1 MRCYS
6 RYNSTEEKQKRSN
19 KASHAATA
27 RWDAYH
33 ASLADTLNPPDPPAD
48 MYRITV
54 ENLMT
59 GKTEVLTFH
68 PGPRLNNYNIDV
80 NGHPWRTC
88 GFVDA
93 LRRIEK
99 SCYKMRRSYL

>member
-1 MRCYS
+1 MHNRSEY
-6 RYNSTEEKQKRSN
+6 KQKLSERGQR
-19 KASHAATA
+19 AALA

-33 ASLADTLNPPDPPAD
+33 AMIAEIEPARQDPPAD

-54 ENLMT
+54 ENLIT
-59 GKTEVLTFH
+59 GKAEIILFH
-68 PGPRLNNYNIDV
+68 PGPRINNYRIDV
-80 NGHPWRTC
+80 NGKPWRTC

-99 SCYKMRRSYL
+99 SCYKMRRMNR